1 MLNVL
6 FLDTGNTSHSLI
18 AESILRASG
27 RGRFHAYSAGCA
39 SSARVPMEVLAFL
52 RERNLP
58 VDGLRSKGLR
68 ELTGPEGPSFAFV
81 ITLSELAAATTG
93 ERTFHGDPVVAHW
106 HLDNE
111 DEGDQGEPS
120 VWALRDSFWILS
132 RRIKIFASLP
142 HGKASRHVLENRLH
156 ALESWQ

>member
-6 FLDTGNTSHSLI
+6 FLDSCNTSHSLI

-27 RGRFHAYSAGCA
+27 RGRFHAYSAGCVSSGVA
-39 SSARVPMEVLAFL
+39 SPEVIAFL

-58 VDGLRSKGLR
+58 VEGLRSKGLR
-68 ELTGPEGPSFAFV
+68 ELMAPAAPLFAFV
-81 ITLSELAAATTG
+81 ITLSGVAAETMS
-93 ERTFHGDPVVAHW
+93 ERALPGDPVVARW
-106 HLDNE
+106 HLDGE
-111 DEGDQGEPS
+111 DIAELSGPS
-120 VWALRDSFWILS
+120 VWAIRDGFWILS

-156 ALESWQ
+156 ALQSWH

>member
-27 RGRFHAYSAGCA
+27 RGRFHAYSAGCV
-39 SSARVPMEVLAFL
+39 SSGPVSREVLAFL

-58 VDGLRSKGLR
+58 AEGLRSKGLR
-68 ELTGPEGPSFAFV
+68 ELTGPDGPSFAFV
-81 ITLSELAAATTG
+81 ITLSELAAATCG

-106 HLDNE
+106 HLDSE
-111 DEGDQGEPS
+111 DESEQTEPS
-120 VWALRDSFWILS
+120 VWAIRDSFWILS

>member
-6 FLDTGNTSHSLI
+6 FLDSCNASCSLI
-18 AESILRASG
+18 AESILRATG
-27 RGRFHAYSAGCA
+27 RGRFQAFSAGCR
-39 SSARVPMEVLAFL
+39 SSGPVSAVVVDFL

-68 ELTGPEGPSFAFV
+68 ELTGPDGPSFAFV
-81 ITLSELAAATTG
+81 IALSKVAAATTA
-93 ERTFHGDPVVAHW
+93 ERPFRGDPVVAHW

-111 DEGDQGEPS
+111 EESESEPS
-120 VWALRDSFWILS
+120 VWALRDGYWILS

>member
-6 FLDTGNTSHSLI
+6 FLDSANTSYGLI

-27 RGRFHAYSAGCA
+27 RGRFHAYSAGCV
-39 SSARVPMEVLAFL
+39 SAGSVSRQAIAFL

-58 VDGLRSKGLR
+58 VDGLRSKRLR
-68 ELTGPEGPSFAFV
+68 ELSGAEGPAFAFV
-81 ITLSELAAATTG
+81 IALSELAAATTA
-93 ERTFHGDPVVAHW
+93 EINFRGDPVIAHW
-106 HLDNE
+106 HLDDE
-111 DEGDQGEPS
+111 DESESEPS
-120 VWALRDSFWILS
+120 VWALRDSYWILS

-142 HGKASRHVLENRLH
+142 HGKTSRHALENRLH